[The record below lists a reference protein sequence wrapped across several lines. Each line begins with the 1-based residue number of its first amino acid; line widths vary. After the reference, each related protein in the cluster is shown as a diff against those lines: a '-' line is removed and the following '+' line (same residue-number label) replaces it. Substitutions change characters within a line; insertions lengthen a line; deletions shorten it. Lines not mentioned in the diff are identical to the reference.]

1 MSSNREEFVLARY
14 ETYIE
19 MGYPPRES
27 RMLAE
32 SDYEYEYYDDEPED
46 REEGEEL

>member
-1 MSSNREEFVLARY
+1 
-14 ETYIE
+14 

-32 SDYEYEYYDDEPED
+32 SDYEYEYYEYEK
-46 REEGEEL
+46 EIEYGEEL